1 MEPRSAGKRRGARV
15 AQGERGGSVGEHG
28 SFAVGF
34 DNHHDAGAA
43 TTTLEERLHSS
54 VRECRLKGVS
64 SRVFT
69 NRANEAC
76 GTSRSHGGHRGVRG
90 ASATSSGDLG
100 GRVGTSSPRLVQL
113 DRNLVNEVAHTDTQ
127 RP

>member
-43 TTTLEERLHSS
+43 TPMLQKRFNARMDQCS
-54 VRECRLKGVS
+54 LKGVS

-76 GTSRSHGGHRGVRG
+76 GTPRRYGGYRDIGG

-100 GRVGTSSPRLVQL
+100 GRIGAAAPRGIQPHGDLV
-113 DRNLVNEVAHTDTQ
+113 D
-127 RP
+127 